1 MKYVLVLFSFFFIVL
16 MGYYIFSTSTMND
29 WKVKRTIQSPDS
41 HIFAKIKCLN
51 NGGVTVGFYCK
62 LFLDNKNNAEKE
74 IMMIRNED
82 MHIKWISKNILAVY
96 VNKNEKIY
104 DFTSVYWDDKS
115 KTEYFINLQY
125 K

>member
-1 MKYVLVLFSFFFIVL
+1 
-16 MGYYIFSTSTMND
+16 MNHG
-29 WKVKRTIQSPDS
+29 KVKRTIQSPDS

-51 NGGVTVGFYCK
+51 KGGATVGFYCK
-62 LFLDNKNNAEKE
+62 LFLENKNNAEKE

-82 MHIKWISKNILAVY
+82 MHIKWVSKNILAVY